1 MNRTAFATL
10 AAASLLAGAPAFAAE
25 VTDQQ
30 AAAPDVAGRAGAT
43 AVADV
48 IVTANRSAQPIER
61 VGASVTVLT
70 QAAIEARQT
79 PVVADLLAQTPGVS
93 FTRNGGP
100 GASTSLRIRGAE
112 GHHTVVLIDGVKLN
126 DPASTQGGFNFG
138 NLLIGDTARIEVL
151 RGAQSTL
158 WGSQAIGGVVNIVT
172 AEPTEALQGSLDAEA
187 GARGTTYFRGGVGG
201 ANDRLSWRLA
211 ASRYSTD
218 GFSAFAKG
226 TEDDGYSNTGLSGR
240 LNVKITDAVSLDLRS
255 VWSDGRVD
263 IDGFGVDNREYSNT
277 QELVTYAGLNFDLL
291 DGRFRNRIGYAATD
305 TESLNI
311 NPDNKLEQRTYDATG
326 ENRRWE
332 YQGVFAVNDALS
344 TTFGLEHEKSEM
356 SVRSASDWDPNA
368 PFYKGTAELNSAY
381 AQVQWT
387 AVPGLTLTGGLR
399 YDDHENYGDQV
410 LGQVAAAWA
419 LNEGDTMLRASWGQ
433 GFRAPGLYE
442 LYSQYGNL
450 DLQPEEFDSWEIGV
464 EQRLF
469 DRAVVSATYFNR
481 QADNEIKYNG
491 CAEEVGKP
499 NDPLCVIGKYI
510 DDQGEERDLLRF
522 GYYRNLLKT
531 EAQGV
536 ELVGRV
542 DVTERLNV
550 SANYTWT
557 DAKSASGPTDGK
569 RLTRRPEHMANFAAD
584 YAFAFGLK
592 AGVAVRYVGE
602 TFNNDTNTAKV
613 DSYTLVDLRAS
624 YPINDT
630 LEVYGRIENAFD
642 EDYQTVLNYGAP
654 GRGVFGGVRVRF

>member
-10 AAASLLAGAPAFAAE
+10 AAASLLAAAPAFAIE
-25 VTDQQ
+25 TVDQQ

-43 AVADV
+43 AVEDV

-79 PVVADLLAQTPGVS
+79 PAVVELLAQTPGVS
-93 FTRNGGP
+93 FTRNGGV
-100 GASTSLRIRGAE
+100 GASTGVNIRGAE
-112 GHHTVVLIDGVKLN
+112 SQHTVVLIDGVKLN
-126 DPASTQGGFNFG
+126 DPSSTQGGFNFG

-172 AEPTEALQGSLDAEA
+172 AESTEALQGSLDAEA
-187 GARGTTYFRGGVGG
+187 GARGTTYFRGGIGG
-201 ANDRLSWRLA
+201 ANERLSWRLA
-211 ASRYSTD
+211 ASRYDTD

-226 TEDDGYSNTGLSGR
+226 TEDDGYTNTGLSGR
-240 LNVKITDAVSLDLRS
+240 LNVKVTDAVSLDLRS
-255 VWSDGRVD
+255 VWSSGRND
-263 IDGFGVDNREYSNT
+263 FDAFNGDSREYGKT
-277 QELVTYAGLNFDLL
+277 QELVAYAGLNFDLL
-291 DGRFRNRIGYAATD
+291 DGRFRNRIGYAHTD
-305 TESLNI
+305 TDRRNF
-311 NPDNKLEQRTYDATG
+311 NPDNTVQTLTFDAEG
-326 ENRRWE
+326 QNRRWE
-332 YQGVFAVNDALS
+332 YQGAFAFTEALNA
-344 TTFGLEHEKSEM
+344 TFGLEHEKSEM
-356 SVRSASDWDPNA
+356 KTRSPGDWDPNPA
-368 PFYKGTAELNSAY
+368 FGRGEAELNSAY
-381 AQVQWT
+381 GQLQWT
-387 AVPGLTLTGGLR
+387 VLDGLTLTGGLR
-399 YDDHENYGDQV
+399 YDDHAQYGDNL

-419 LNEGDTMLRASWGQ
+419 LNEGGTVVRASWGQ

-442 LYSQYGNL
+442 LYSEYGNL
-450 DLQPEEFDSWEIGV
+450 NLQPEEFDSWEIGV

-481 QADNEIKYNG
+481 QADNEIRYNG
-491 CAEEVGKP
+491 CSTP
-499 NDPLCVIGKYI
+499 STDPLCTVNGV
-510 DDQGEERDLLRF
+510 GRW
-522 GYYRNLLKT
+522 GYYRNVQKT

-557 DAKSASGPTDGK
+557 DAKSASGATDGK

-592 AGVAVRYVGE
+592 TGVAVRYVGE
-602 TFNNDTNTAKV
+602 TFNNDTNTVKV
-613 DSYTLVDLRAS
+613 DAYTLVDLRAS

-654 GRGVFGGVRVRF
+654 GQGVFGGVRVRF

>member
-10 AAASLLAGAPAFAAE
+10 AAASLLAAAPAFAVE
-25 VTDQQ
+25 TVDQQ

-43 AVADV
+43 AVEDV
-48 IVTANRSAQPIER
+48 VVTANRSAQPIER

-79 PVVADLLAQTPGVS
+79 PAVVELLAQTPGVS
-93 FTRNGGP
+93 FTRNGGV
-100 GASTSLRIRGAE
+100 GTSTGVNIRGAE
-112 GHHTVVLIDGVKLN
+112 SQHTVVLIDGVKLN
-126 DPASTQGGFNFG
+126 DPSSTQGGFNFG

-201 ANDRLSWRLA
+201 ANERLSWRLA
-211 ASRYSTD
+211 ASRYDTD
-218 GFSAFAKG
+218 GFSAFAAGK
-226 TEDDGYSNTGLSGR
+226 EDDGYTNTGLSGR
-240 LNVKITDAVSLDLRS
+240 LNVKVTDAVSLDLRS
-255 VWSDGRVD
+255 VWSSGRND
-263 IDGFGVDNREYSNT
+263 FDAFNGDSREYGKT
-277 QELVTYAGLNFDLL
+277 QELVAYAGLNFDLL
-291 DGRFRNRIGYAATD
+291 DGRFRNRIGYAHTD
-305 TESLNI
+305 TDRRNF
-311 NPDNKLEQRTYDATG
+311 NPDNTVQTLTFDAEG
-326 ENRRWE
+326 QNRRWE
-332 YQGVFAVNDALS
+332 YQGAFAFTEALNA
-344 TTFGLEHEKSEM
+344 TFGLEHEKSEM
-356 SVRSASDWDPNA
+356 KTRSPGDWDPNPA
-368 PFYKGTAELNSAY
+368 FGRGEAELNSAY
-381 AQVQWT
+381 GQLQWT
-387 AVPGLTLTGGLR
+387 VLDGLTLTGGLR
-399 YDDHENYGDQV
+399 YDDHAQYGDNL

-419 LNEGDTMLRASWGQ
+419 LNEGDTVVRASWGQ

-442 LYSQYGNL
+442 LYSEYGNL
-450 DLQPEEFDSWEIGV
+450 TLQPEEFDSWEIGV

-481 QADNEIKYNG
+481 QADNEIRYNG
-491 CAEEVGKP
+491 CSTP
-499 NDPLCVIGKYI
+499 STDPLCTVNGA
-510 DDQGEERDLLRF
+510 GRW
-522 GYYRNLLKT
+522 GYYRNVQKT

-557 DAKSASGPTDGK
+557 DAKSASGATDGK

-592 AGVAVRYVGE
+592 TGVAVRYVGE
-602 TFNNDTNTAKV
+602 TFNNDTNTVKV
-613 DSYTLVDLRAS
+613 GAYTLVDLRAS
-624 YPINDT
+624 YPINDN

-654 GRGVFGGVRVRF
+654 GQGVFGGVRVRF

>member
-10 AAASLLAGAPAFAAE
+10 AAASLLAAAPAFAAE

-79 PVVADLLAQTPGVS
+79 PAVAELLAQTPGVS
-93 FTRNGGP
+93 YTRNGGV
-100 GASTSLRIRGAE
+100 GTSTSVNIRGAE
-112 GHHTVVLIDGVKLN
+112 SQHTVVLIDGVKLN
-126 DPASTQGGFNFG
+126 DPSSTQGGFNFG
-138 NLLIGDTARIEVL
+138 NLLVGDTARIEVL

-172 AEPTEALQGSLDAEA
+172 NEPTEALQGSLDAEA
-187 GARGTTYFRGGVGG
+187 GARGTTYFRGGIGG

-218 GFSAFAKG
+218 GFSAYATG
-226 TEDDGYSNTGLSGR
+226 TEDDGYTNTGLSGR
-240 LNVKITDAVSLDLRS
+240 LNLKITDAVSLDLRS
-255 VWSDGRVD
+255 VWSNGRAD
-263 IDGFGVDNREYSNT
+263 FDAWNGDSREYGNT
-277 QELVTYAGLNFDLL
+277 KELVAYAGLNFDLL
-291 DGRFRNRIGYAATD
+291 DGRFRNRIGYASTD
-305 TESLNI
+305 TNRQNY
-311 NPDNKLEQRTYDATG
+311 NPDTLVQPLTFDAKG
-326 ENRRWE
+326 QNRRWE
-332 YQGVFAVNDALS
+332 YQGTFAVTETLN
-344 TTFGLEHEKSEM
+344 TTFGIESERSEM
-356 SVRSASDWDPNA
+356 RTRSPSAWN
-368 PFYKGTAELNSAY
+368 LNPAFGRGKADLDSAY

-387 AVPGLTLTGGLR
+387 LLDGLTLTGGLR
-399 YDDHENYGDQV
+399 YDDHAQYGDNL

-419 LNEGDTMLRASWGQ
+419 LNDGDTVVRASWGQ

-442 LYSQYGNL
+442 LYSEYGNL
-450 DLQPEEFDSWEIGV
+450 TLQPEEFDSWEVGV

-469 DRAVVSATYFNR
+469 DRALVSATYFNR
-481 QADNEIKYNG
+481 QADNEIRYNG
-491 CAEEVGKP
+491 CDFGTT
-499 NDPLCVIGKYI
+499 DPLCTVNGV
-510 DDQGEERDLLRF
+510 GRW
-522 GYYRNLLKT
+522 GYYKNVQKT

-542 DVTERLNV
+542 DVTDRLNV

-557 DAKSASGPTDGK
+557 DAKSASGATDGK

-592 AGVAVRYVGE
+592 TGVAVRYVGE
-602 TFNNDTNTAKV
+602 AFSNDTNTVALKA
-613 DSYTLVDLRAS
+613 YTLVDIRAS
-624 YPINDT
+624 YPINDN
-630 LEVYGRIENAFD
+630 LEVYGRVENAFD
-642 EDYQTVLNYGAP
+642 EDYQTVLNYGTA
-654 GRGVFGGVRVRF
+654 GQGVFGGVRVRF

>member
-10 AAASLLAGAPAFAAE
+10 AAASLLAAAPAFAAE

-70 QAAIEARQT
+70 QAVIETRQT
-79 PVVADLLAQTPGVS
+79 PAVAELLAQTPGVS
-93 FTRNGGP
+93 FTRNGGV
-100 GASTSLRIRGAE
+100 GTSTGVNIRGAE
-112 GHHTVVLIDGVKLN
+112 SQHTVVLIDGVKLN
-126 DPASTQGGFNFG
+126 DPSSTQGGFNFG
-138 NLLIGDTARIEVL
+138 NLLVGDTARIEVL

-187 GARGTTYFRGGVGG
+187 GARGTTYFRGGIGG

-211 ASRYSTD
+211 ASRYDTD
-218 GFSAFAKG
+218 GFSAFAAGK
-226 TEDDGYSNTGLSGR
+226 EDDGYTNTGLSGR
-240 LNVKITDAVSLDLRS
+240 LNVKVTDAVSLDLRS
-255 VWSDGRVD
+255 VWSSGRND
-263 IDGFGVDNREYSNT
+263 FDAFNGDSREYGKT
-277 QELVTYAGLNFDLL
+277 QELVAYAGLNFDLL
-291 DGRFRNRIGYAATD
+291 DGRFRNRIGYAHTD
-305 TESLNI
+305 TDRRNF
-311 NPDNKLEQRTYDATG
+311 NPDNTVQTLTFDAEG
-326 ENRRWE
+326 QNRRWE
-332 YQGVFAVNDALS
+332 YQGAFAFTEALNA
-344 TTFGLEHEKSEM
+344 TFGLEHEKSEM
-356 SVRSASDWDPNA
+356 KTRSPGDWDPNPA
-368 PFYKGTAELNSAY
+368 FGRGEAELNSAY
-381 AQVQWT
+381 GQVQWT
-387 AVPGLTLTGGLR
+387 VLDGLTLTGGLR
-399 YDDHENYGDQV
+399 YDDHAQYGDNL

-419 LNEGDTMLRASWGQ
+419 LNEGDTVVRASWGQ

-442 LYSQYGNL
+442 LYSEYGNL
-450 DLQPEEFDSWEIGV
+450 TLQPEEFDSWEIGV

-481 QADNEIKYNG
+481 QADNEIRYNG
-491 CAEEVGKP
+491 CSTP
-499 NDPLCVIGKYI
+499 STDPLCTVNGV
-510 DDQGEERDLLRF
+510 GRW
-522 GYYRNLLKT
+522 GYYRNVQKT

-557 DAKSASGPTDGK
+557 DAKSASGATDGK
-569 RLTRRPEHMANFAAD
+569 RLTRRPEHMANLAAD
-584 YAFAFGLK
+584 YDWAFGLK
-592 AGVAVRYVGE
+592 TGLAVRYVGE
-602 TFNNDTNTAKV
+602 TFNNDANTV
-613 DSYTLVDLRAS
+613 VVGEYTLVDIRAS
-624 YPINDT
+624 YPINDN

-654 GRGVFGGVRVRF
+654 GQGVFGGVRVRF

>member
-10 AAASLLAGAPAFAAE
+10 AAASLLAAAPAFAAE
-25 VTDQQ
+25 VLDQQ

-43 AVADV
+43 AVEDV
-48 IVTANRSAQPIER
+48 VVTANRSAQPIER

-79 PVVADLLAQTPGVS
+79 PAMVELLAQTPGVS
-93 FTRNGGP
+93 FTRNGGV
-100 GASTSLRIRGAE
+100 GTSTGVNIRGAE
-112 GHHTVVLIDGVKLN
+112 SQHTVVLIDGVKLN
-126 DPASTQGGFNFG
+126 DPSSTQGGFNFG
-138 NLLIGDTARIEVL
+138 NLLVGDTARIEVL

-172 AEPTEALQGSLDAEA
+172 AEPTEALQGSLDAEV

-201 ANDRLSWRLA
+201 ANERLSWHLA
-211 ASRYSTD
+211 ASRYDTD

-226 TEDDGYSNTGLSGR
+226 TEDDGYANTGLSGR
-240 LNVKITDAVSLDLRS
+240 LNVKVTDAVSLDLRS
-255 VWSDGRVD
+255 VWSSGRND
-263 IDGFGVDNREYSNT
+263 FDAFNGDSREYGKT
-277 QELVTYAGLNFDLL
+277 QELVAYAGLNFDLL
-291 DGRFRNRIGYAATD
+291 DGRFRNRIGYAHTD
-305 TESLNI
+305 TDRRNF
-311 NPDNKLEQRTYDATG
+311 NPDNKVQTLTFDAEG
-326 ENRRWE
+326 QNRRWE
-332 YQGVFAVNDALS
+332 YQGAFAFTEALNA
-344 TTFGLEHEKSEM
+344 TFGLEHEKSEM
-356 SVRSASDWDPNA
+356 KTRSPGDWNPNPA
-368 PFYKGTAELNSAY
+368 FGRGEAELNSAY
-381 AQVQWT
+381 GQVQWT
-387 AVPGLTLTGGLR
+387 VLDGLTLTGGLR
-399 YDDHENYGDQV
+399 YGDHAQYGDNL

-419 LNEGDTMLRASWGQ
+419 LNEGDTVVRASWGQ

-442 LYSQYGNL
+442 LYSEYGNL
-450 DLQPEEFDSWEIGV
+450 NLQPEEFDSWEIGV

-481 QADNEIKYNG
+481 QADNEIRYNG
-491 CAEEVGKP
+491 CSTP
-499 NDPLCVIGKYI
+499 STDPLCTVNGA
-510 DDQGEERDLLRF
+510 GRW
-522 GYYRNLLKT
+522 GYYRNVQKT

-536 ELVGRV
+536 ELVGRM

-557 DAKSASGPTDGK
+557 DAKSASGATDGK

-592 AGVAVRYVGE
+592 TGVAVRYVGE
-602 TFNNDTNTAKV
+602 TFNNDTNTVKV
-613 DSYTLVDLRAS
+613 DAYTLVDLRAS

>member
-10 AAASLLAGAPAFAAE
+10 AAASLLAAAPAFAAE
-25 VTDQQ
+25 TVDQQ

-43 AVADV
+43 AVEDV
-48 IVTANRSAQPIER
+48 VVTANRSAQPIER

-79 PVVADLLAQTPGVS
+79 PAVVELLAQTPGVS
-93 FTRNGGP
+93 FTRNGGV
-100 GASTSLRIRGAE
+100 GTSTGVNIRGAE
-112 GHHTVVLIDGVKLN
+112 SQHTVVLIDGVKLN
-126 DPASTQGGFNFG
+126 DPSSTQGGFNFG
-138 NLLIGDTARIEVL
+138 NLLVGDTARIEVL

-187 GARGTTYFRGGVGG
+187 GARGTTYFRGGIGG
-201 ANDRLSWRLA
+201 ANERLSWRLA
-211 ASRYSTD
+211 ASRYDTD

-226 TEDDGYSNTGLSGR
+226 TEDDGYTNTGLSGR
-240 LNVKITDAVSLDLRS
+240 LNVKVTDAVSLDLRS
-255 VWSDGRVD
+255 VWSSGRND
-263 IDGFGVDNREYSNT
+263 FDAFNGDSREYGKT
-277 QELVTYAGLNFDLL
+277 QELVAYAGLNFDLL
-291 DGRFRNRIGYAATD
+291 DGRFRNRIGYAHTD
-305 TESLNI
+305 TDRRNF
-311 NPDNKLEQRTYDATG
+311 NPDNTVQTLTFDAEG
-326 ENRRWE
+326 QNRRWE
-332 YQGVFAVNDALS
+332 YQGAFAFTEALNA
-344 TTFGLEHEKSEM
+344 TFGLEHEKSEM
-356 SVRSASDWDPNA
+356 KTRSPGDWNPNPA
-368 PFYKGTAELNSAY
+368 FGRGEAELNSAY
-381 AQVQWT
+381 GQVQWT
-387 AVPGLTLTGGLR
+387 VLDGLTLTGGLR
-399 YDDHENYGDQV
+399 YDDHAQYGDNL

-419 LNEGDTMLRASWGQ
+419 LNEGDTVVRASWGQ

-442 LYSQYGNL
+442 LYSEYGNL
-450 DLQPEEFDSWEIGV
+450 NLQPEEFDSWEIGV

-481 QADNEIKYNG
+481 QADNEIRYNG
-491 CAEEVGKP
+491 CSTP
-499 NDPLCVIGKYI
+499 STDPLCTVNGA
-510 DDQGEERDLLRF
+510 GRW
-522 GYYRNLLKT
+522 GYYCNVQKT

-557 DAKSASGPTDGK
+557 DAKSASGATDGK

-592 AGVAVRYVGE
+592 TGVAVRYVGE
-602 TFNNDTNTAKV
+602 TFNNDTNTVKV
-613 DSYTLVDLRAS
+613 DAYTLVDLRAS

>member
-10 AAASLLAGAPAFAAE
+10 AAASLLAAAPAFAAE
-25 VTDQQ
+25 VLGQQ

-43 AVADV
+43 AVEDV
-48 IVTANRSAQPIER
+48 VVTANRSAQPIER
-61 VGASVTVLT
+61 VGASFTVLT

-79 PVVADLLAQTPGVS
+79 PVVVELLAQTPGVS

-100 GASTSLRIRGAE
+100 GTATTLRIRGAE
-112 GHHTVVLIDGVKLN
+112 GHHTVVLIDGVKMN
-126 DPASTQGGFNFG
+126 DPSSTQGGSNFG

-187 GARGTTYFRGGVGG
+187 GARGTTYFRGGIGG
-201 ANDRLSWRLA
+201 ANERLSWRLA
-211 ASRYSTD
+211 ASRYDTD

-226 TEDDGYSNTGLSGR
+226 TEDDGYTNTGLSGR
-240 LNVKITDAVSLDLRS
+240 LNVKVTDAVSLDLRS
-255 VWSDGRVD
+255 VWSSGRND
-263 IDGFGVDNREYSNT
+263 FDAFNGDSREYGKT
-277 QELVTYAGLNFDLL
+277 QELVAYAGLNFDLL
-291 DGRFRNRIGYAATD
+291 DGRFRNRIGYAHTD
-305 TESLNI
+305 TDRRNF
-311 NPDNKLEQRTYDATG
+311 NPDNKVQPLTFDAEG
-326 ENRRWE
+326 QNRRWE
-332 YQGVFAVNDALS
+332 YQGAFAVTEALNA
-344 TTFGLEHEKSEM
+344 TFGLEHEKSEM
-356 SVRSASDWDPNA
+356 KTRSPGDWDPNPA
-368 PFYKGTAELNSAY
+368 FGRGEAELNSAY
-381 AQVQWT
+381 GQLQWT
-387 AVPGLTLTGGLR
+387 VLDGLTLTGGLR
-399 YDDHENYGDQV
+399 YDDHAQYGDNL
-410 LGQVAAAWA
+410 LGQIAAAWA
-419 LNEGDTMLRASWGQ
+419 LNEGGTVVRASWGQ

-442 LYSQYGNL
+442 LYSEYGNL
-450 DLQPEEFDSWEIGV
+450 NLQPEEFGSWEIGV

-481 QADNEIKYNG
+481 QADNEIRYNG
-491 CAEEVGKP
+491 CSTP
-499 NDPLCVIGKYI
+499 STDPLCTVNGA
-510 DDQGEERDLLRF
+510 GRW
-522 GYYRNLLKT
+522 GYYRNVQKT

-557 DAKSASGPTDGK
+557 DAKSASGATDGK

-592 AGVAVRYVGE
+592 TGVAVRYVGE
-602 TFNNDTNTAKV
+602 TFNNDANTVKV
-613 DSYTLVDLRAS
+613 DAYTLVDLRAS

-642 EDYQTVLNYGAP
+642 EEYQTVLNYGAP

>member
-10 AAASLLAGAPAFAAE
+10 AAASLLSAAPAFAE
-25 VTDQQ
+25 EQQ

-79 PVVADLLAQTPGVS
+79 AVVAELLAQTPGVS
-93 FTRNGGP
+93 FTRNGGV
-100 GASTSLRIRGAE
+100 GTSTGVNIRGAE
-112 GHHTVVLIDGVKLN
+112 SQHTVVLIDGVKLN
-126 DPASTQGGFNFG
+126 DPSSTQGGFNFG
-138 NLLIGDTARIEVL
+138 NLLVGDTARIEVL

-187 GARGTTYFRGGVGG
+187 GARGATYFRGGIGG
-201 ANDRLSWRLA
+201 ANERLSWRLA
-211 ASRYSTD
+211 ASRYDTD

-240 LNVKITDAVSLDLRS
+240 LNLKITDAVSLDLRS
-255 VWSDGRVD
+255 VWSNGQNDFDAWNGD
-263 IDGFGVDNREYSNT
+263 SREYGKT
-277 QELVTYAGLNFDLL
+277 KELVAYAGLNFDLL
-291 DGRFRNRIGYAATD
+291 DGRFRNRIGYAQTD
-305 TESLNI
+305 TDRRNF
-311 NPDNKLEQRTYDATG
+311 NPDNKVQTLTFDAEG
-326 ENRRWE
+326 QNRRWE
-332 YQGVFAVNDALS
+332 YQGAFAVTEALNA
-344 TTFGLEHEKSEM
+344 TFGLEHEKSEM
-356 SVRSASDWDPNA
+356 KTRSPGDWNPNPA
-368 PFYKGTAELNSAY
+368 FGRGEAELNSAY

-387 AVPGLTLTGGLR
+387 VLDGLTLTGGLR
-399 YDDHENYGDQV
+399 YDDHAQYGDNL

-419 LNEGDTMLRASWGQ
+419 LNEGDTVVRASWGQ

-442 LYSQYGNL
+442 LYSEYGNL
-450 DLQPEEFDSWEIGV
+450 ALQPEEFDSWEVGV

-469 DRAVVSATYFNR
+469 DRAVVAATYFNR
-481 QADNEIKYNG
+481 QADNEICYNG
-491 CAEEVGKP
+491 CSFGTT
-499 NDPLCVIGKYI
+499 DPLCTVNGV
-510 DDQGEERDLLRF
+510 GRW
-522 GYYRNLLKT
+522 GYYRNVQKT

-536 ELVGRV
+536 ELIGRV
-542 DVTERLNV
+542 DLTERLNL

-557 DAKSASGPTDGK
+557 DAKSASGATDGK

-592 AGVAVRYVGE
+592 TGVAVRYVGE
-602 TFNNDTNTAKV
+602 TFNNDANTVKV
-613 DSYTLVDLRAS
+613 DAYTLVDLRAS
-624 YPINDT
+624 YPINDN

-654 GRGVFGGVRVRF
+654 GQGVFGGVRVRF

>member
-10 AAASLLAGAPAFAAE
+10 AAASLLAAVPALAAE
-25 VTDQQ
+25 TTDQQ

-79 PVVADLLAQTPGVS
+79 PAVAELLAQTPGVS
-93 FTRNGGP
+93 FTRNGGV
-100 GASTSLRIRGAE
+100 GTTTGVNIRGAE
-112 GHHTVVLIDGVKLN
+112 SQHTVVLIDGVKLN
-126 DPASTQGGFNFG
+126 DPSSTQGGFNFG
-138 NLLIGDTARIEVL
+138 NLLVGDTARIEVL

-201 ANDRLSWRLA
+201 ANERVSWRLA
-211 ASRYSTD
+211 ASRYDTD
-218 GFSAFAKG
+218 GFSAFAAG
-226 TEDDGYSNTGLSGR
+226 TEDDGYTNTGLSGR
-240 LNVKITDAVSLDLRS
+240 LNVKVTDAVSLDLRS
-255 VWSDGRVD
+255 VWSSGQNDFDAFNGD
-263 IDGFGVDNREYSNT
+263 SREYGKT
-277 QELVTYAGLNFDLL
+277 QELVAYAGLNVDLL
-291 DGRFRNRIGYAATD
+291 DGRFRNRIGYARTD
-305 TESLNI
+305 TDRRNF
-311 NPDNKLEQRTYDATG
+311 NPDNQIQTLTFDAEG
-326 ENRRWE
+326 QNRRWE
-332 YQGVFAVNDALS
+332 YQGAFAVTEALNA
-344 TTFGLEHEKSEM
+344 TFGVEHEKSEM
-356 SVRSASDWDPNA
+356 KTHSPGDWNPNPA
-368 PFYKGTAELNSAY
+368 FGLGEAELNSAY
-381 AQVQWT
+381 GQVQWT
-387 AVPGLTLTGGLR
+387 VLDGLTLTGGLR
-399 YDDHENYGDQV
+399 YDDHAQYGDNL

-419 LNEGDTMLRASWGQ
+419 LNDGGTVLRASWGQ

-442 LYSQYGNL
+442 LYSEYGNL
-450 DLQPEEFDSWEIGV
+450 TLQPEEFDSWEVGV

-481 QADNEIKYNG
+481 QADNEIRYNG
-491 CAEEVGKP
+491 CSTP
-499 NDPLCVIGKYI
+499 STDPLCTVNGV
-510 DDQGEERDLLRF
+510 GRW
-522 GYYRNLLKT
+522 GYYRNVQKT

-536 ELVGRV
+536 ELIGRV
-542 DVTERLNV
+542 DVTDRLNL

-557 DAKSASGPTDGK
+557 DAKSASGATDGK
-569 RLTRRPEHMANFAAD
+569 RLTRRPEHMANLAAD

-592 AGVAVRYVGE
+592 TGLAVRYVGE
-602 TFNNDTNTAKV
+602 TFNNDANTVKV
-613 DSYTLVDLRAS
+613 DAYTLVDLRAS
-624 YPINDT
+624 YPINDQ

-654 GRGVFGGVRVRF
+654 GQGVFGGVRVRF

>member
-10 AAASLLAGAPAFAAE
+10 AAASLLAAAPAFAVE
-25 VTDQQ
+25 TVDQQ

-43 AVADV
+43 AVEDV
-48 IVTANRSAQPIER
+48 VVTANRSAQPIER

-79 PVVADLLAQTPGVS
+79 PAVVELLAQTPGVS
-93 FTRNGGP
+93 FTRNGGV
-100 GASTSLRIRGAE
+100 GTSTGVNIRGAE
-112 GHHTVVLIDGVKLN
+112 SQHTVVLIDGVKLN
-126 DPASTQGGFNFG
+126 DPSSTQGGFNFG

-201 ANDRLSWRLA
+201 ANERLSWRLA
-211 ASRYSTD
+211 ASRYDTD

-226 TEDDGYSNTGLSGR
+226 TEDDGYTNTGLSGR
-240 LNVKITDAVSLDLRS
+240 LNVKVTDAVSLDLRS
-255 VWSDGRVD
+255 VWSSGRND
-263 IDGFGVDNREYSNT
+263 FDAFNGDSREYGKT
-277 QELVTYAGLNFDLL
+277 QELVAYAGLNFDLL
-291 DGRFRNRIGYAATD
+291 DGRFRNRIGYAHTD
-305 TESLNI
+305 TDRRNF
-311 NPDNKLEQRTYDATG
+311 NPDNKVQTLTFDAEG
-326 ENRRWE
+326 QNRRWE
-332 YQGVFAVNDALS
+332 YQGAFAFTEALNA
-344 TTFGLEHEKSEM
+344 TFGLEHEKSEM
-356 SVRSASDWDPNA
+356 KTRSPGDWNPNPA
-368 PFYKGTAELNSAY
+368 FGRGEAELNSAY
-381 AQVQWT
+381 GQVQWT
-387 AVPGLTLTGGLR
+387 VLEGLTLTGGLR
-399 YDDHENYGDQV
+399 YDDHAQYGDNL

-419 LNEGDTMLRASWGQ
+419 LNEGDTVVRASWGQ

-442 LYSQYGNL
+442 LYSEYGNL
-450 DLQPEEFDSWEIGV
+450 NLQPEEFDSWEIGV

-481 QADNEIKYNG
+481 QADNEIRYNG
-491 CAEEVGKP
+491 CSTP
-499 NDPLCVIGKYI
+499 STDPLCTVNGA
-510 DDQGEERDLLRF
+510 GRW
-522 GYYRNLLKT
+522 GYYRNVQKT

-536 ELVGRV
+536 ELIGRV

-557 DAKSASGPTDGK
+557 DAKSASGATDGK

-592 AGVAVRYVGE
+592 TGVAVRYVGE
-602 TFNNDTNTAKV
+602 TFNNDTNTVKV
-613 DSYTLVDLRAS
+613 DAYTLVDLRAS

-642 EDYQTVLNYGAP
+642 EDYQTVLNYGVP

>member
-1 MNRTAFATL
+1 MNRTAFAAL
-10 AAASLLAGAPAFAAE
+10 AAASLLAAAPAFAAE
-25 VTDQQ
+25 VLDQQ

-43 AVADV
+43 AVEDV
-48 IVTANRSAQPIER
+48 VVTANRSAQPIER

-70 QAAIEARQT
+70 QAALEARQT
-79 PVVADLLAQTPGVS
+79 PVVAELLAQTPGVS

-100 GASTSLRIRGAE
+100 GTSTGVNIRGAE
-112 GHHTVVLIDGVKLN
+112 SQHTVVLIDGVKLN
-126 DPASTQGGFNFG
+126 DPSSTQGGFNFG
-138 NLLIGDTARIEVL
+138 NLLVGDTARIEVL

-172 AEPTEALQGSLDAEA
+172 AEPTEALQGSLDAEV

-201 ANDRLSWRLA
+201 ANERLSWRLA
-211 ASRYSTD
+211 ASRYDTE

-226 TEDDGYSNTGLSGR
+226 TEDDGYANTGLSGR
-240 LNVKITDAVSLDLRS
+240 MNVKVTDAVSLDLRS
-255 VWSDGRVD
+255 VWSSGRND
-263 IDGFGVDNREYSNT
+263 FDAFNGDSREYGKT
-277 QELVTYAGLNFDLL
+277 QELVAYAGLNFDLL
-291 DGRFRNRIGYAATD
+291 DGRFRNRIGYAHTD
-305 TESLNI
+305 TDRRNF
-311 NPDNKLEQRTYDATG
+311 NPDNKVQTLTFDAEG
-326 ENRRWE
+326 QNRRWE
-332 YQGVFAVNDALS
+332 YQGAFAFTEALNA
-344 TTFGLEHEKSEM
+344 TFGLEHEKSEM
-356 SVRSASDWDPNA
+356 KTRSPGDWNPNPA
-368 PFYKGTAELNSAY
+368 FGRGEAELNSAY
-381 AQVQWT
+381 GQVQWT
-387 AVPGLTLTGGLR
+387 VLDGLTLTGGLR
-399 YDDHENYGDQV
+399 YDDHAQYGDNL

-419 LNEGDTMLRASWGQ
+419 LSEGDTVVRASWGQ

-442 LYSQYGNL
+442 LYSEYGNL
-450 DLQPEEFDSWEIGV
+450 NLQPEEFDSWEIGV

-481 QADNEIKYNG
+481 QADNEIRYNG
-491 CAEEVGKP
+491 CSTP
-499 NDPLCVIGKYI
+499 STDPLCTVNGA
-510 DDQGEERDLLRF
+510 GRW
-522 GYYRNLLKT
+522 GYYRNVQKT

-557 DAKSASGPTDGK
+557 DAKSASGATDGK

-592 AGVAVRYVGE
+592 TGVAVRYVGE
-602 TFNNDTNTAKV
+602 TFNNDTNTVKV
-613 DSYTLVDLRAS
+613 DAYTLVDLRAS
-624 YPINDT
+624 YPINDA

>member
-1 MNRTAFATL
+1 MNRIAYASL
-10 AAASLLAGAPAFAAE
+10 AAASLLAAFPAVAE
-25 VTDQQ
+25 ITDQQ

-43 AVADV
+43 ALADV

-79 PVVADLLAQTPGVS
+79 PAVAELLAQTPGVS
-93 FTRNGGP
+93 FTRNGGV

-112 GHHTVVLIDGVKLN
+112 GHHSVVLIDGVKLN
-126 DPASTQGGFNFG
+126 DPSSTQGGFDFG
-138 NLLIGDTARIEVL
+138 NLLVGDTARIEVL

-187 GARGTTYFRGGVGG
+187 GARGTTYFRGGIGG

-211 ASRYSTD
+211 ASRYDTD
-218 GFSAFAKG
+218 GFSAYATG

-255 VWSDGRVD
+255 VWADGRVD
-263 IDGFGVDNREYSNT
+263 IDGFGVDNREYSIT
-277 QELVTYAGLNFDLL
+277 KELVGYAGLNFDLL
-291 DGRFRNRIGYAATD
+291 NGRFRNRIGYAYTD
-305 TESLNI
+305 TDRHNI
-311 NPDNKLEQRTYDATG
+311 NNDRRVQPLTFDAAG

-332 YQGVFAVNDALS
+332 YQGTFAVTEALN
-344 TTFGLEHEKSEM
+344 TTFGIESERSEM
-356 SVRSASDWDPNA
+356 RTRSPSDSNPNSAFVRGQADLD
-368 PFYKGTAELNSAY
+368 SAY

-387 AVPGLTLTGGLR
+387 VLDGLTLTGGLR
-399 YDDHENYGDQV
+399 YDDHAQYGDNL

-419 LNEGDTMLRASWGQ
+419 LNDGDTVVRASWGQ

-442 LYSQYGNL
+442 LYSDSGNL
-450 DLQPEEFDSWEIGV
+450 TLQPEAFDSWEVGV

-469 DRAVVSATYFNR
+469 GRAVVSATYFNR
-481 QADNEIKYNG
+481 QADNEIRYNY
-491 CAEEVGKP
+491 CTP
-499 NDPLCVIGKYI
+499 PTTDPLCTVNGV
-510 DDQGEERDLLRF
+510 GRW
-522 GYYRNLLKT
+522 GYYKNVQKT

-536 ELVGRV
+536 ELIGRV
-542 DVTERLNV
+542 DVTEGLNL

-557 DAKSASGPTDGK
+557 DAKNASGKDIDGK
-569 RLTRRPEHMANFAAD
+569 RLARRPEHMGNLNAD
-584 YAFAFGLK
+584 YAWAFGLK
-592 AGVAVRYVGE
+592 TGVSVRYVGE
-602 TFNNDTNTAKV
+602 TFNDAENKAPV
-613 DSYTLVDLRAS
+613 DAYTLVDIRAS
-624 YPINDT
+624 YPINDN
-630 LEVYGRIENAFD
+630 LEVYGRVENAFD
-642 EDYQTVLNYGAP
+642 EDYQTVLNYGTA

>member
-10 AAASLLAGAPAFAAE
+10 AAASLLAAAPAFAAE
-25 VTDQQ
+25 VLDQQ

-43 AVADV
+43 AVEDV
-48 IVTANRSAQPIER
+48 VVTANRSAQPIER

-79 PVVADLLAQTPGVS
+79 PAVVELLAQTPGVS
-93 FTRNGGP
+93 FTRNGGV
-100 GASTSLRIRGAE
+100 GTSTGVNIRGAE
-112 GHHTVVLIDGVKLN
+112 SQHTVVLIDGVKLN
-126 DPASTQGGFNFG
+126 DPSSTQGGFNFG

-187 GARGTTYFRGGVGG
+187 GARGTTYFRGGIGG

-211 ASRYSTD
+211 ASRYDTD

-226 TEDDGYSNTGLSGR
+226 TEDDGYTNTGLSGR
-240 LNVKITDAVSLDLRS
+240 LNVKVTDAVSLDLRS
-255 VWSDGRVD
+255 VWSSGRND
-263 IDGFGVDNREYSNT
+263 FDAFNGDSREYGKT
-277 QELVTYAGLNFDLL
+277 QELVAYAGLNFDLL
-291 DGRFRNRIGYAATD
+291 DGRFRNRIGYAHTD
-305 TESLNI
+305 TDRRNF
-311 NPDNKLEQRTYDATG
+311 NPDNKVQTLTFDAEG
-326 ENRRWE
+326 QNRRWE
-332 YQGVFAVNDALS
+332 YQGAFAVTEALNA
-344 TTFGLEHEKSEM
+344 TFGLEHEKSEM
-356 SVRSASDWDPNA
+356 KTRSPGDWNPNPA
-368 PFYKGTAELNSAY
+368 FGRGEAELNSAY
-381 AQVQWT
+381 GQVQWT
-387 AVPGLTLTGGLR
+387 VLDGLTLTGGLR
-399 YDDHENYGDQV
+399 YDDHAQYGDNL

-419 LNEGDTMLRASWGQ
+419 LNEGDTVVRASWGQ

-442 LYSQYGNL
+442 LYSEYGNL
-450 DLQPEEFDSWEIGV
+450 NLQPEEFDSWEIGV

-481 QADNEIKYNG
+481 QADNEIRYNG
-491 CAEEVGKP
+491 CSTP
-499 NDPLCVIGKYI
+499 STDPLCTVNGV
-510 DDQGEERDLLRF
+510 GRW
-522 GYYRNLLKT
+522 GYYRNVQKT

-557 DAKSASGPTDGK
+557 DAKSASGATDGK

-602 TFNNDTNTAKV
+602 TFNNDANTVKV

>member
-10 AAASLLAGAPAFAAE
+10 AAASLLAAAPAFAAE
-25 VTDQQ
+25 VLDQQ

-43 AVADV
+43 AVEDV
-48 IVTANRSAQPIER
+48 VVTANRSAQPIER

-70 QAAIEARQT
+70 QAALEARQT
-79 PVVADLLAQTPGVS
+79 PVVAELLAQTPGVS

-100 GASTSLRIRGAE
+100 GTSTGVNIRGAE
-112 GHHTVVLIDGVKLN
+112 SQHTVVLIDGVKLN
-126 DPASTQGGFNFG
+126 DPSSTQGGFNFG
-138 NLLIGDTARIEVL
+138 NLLVGDTARIEVL

-172 AEPTEALQGSLDAEA
+172 AEPTEALQGSLDAEV

-201 ANDRLSWRLA
+201 ANERLSWRLA
-211 ASRYSTD
+211 ASRYDTD

-226 TEDDGYSNTGLSGR
+226 TEDDGYANTGLSGR
-240 LNVKITDAVSLDLRS
+240 LNVKVTDAVSLDLRS
-255 VWSDGRVD
+255 VWSSGRND
-263 IDGFGVDNREYSNT
+263 FDAFNGDSREYGKT
-277 QELVTYAGLNFDLL
+277 QELVAYAGLNFDLL
-291 DGRFRNRIGYAATD
+291 DGRFRNRIGYAHTD
-305 TESLNI
+305 TDRRNF
-311 NPDNKLEQRTYDATG
+311 NPDNKVQTLTFDAEG
-326 ENRRWE
+326 QNRRWE
-332 YQGVFAVNDALS
+332 YQGAFAFTEALNA
-344 TTFGLEHEKSEM
+344 TFGLEHEKSEM
-356 SVRSASDWDPNA
+356 KTRSPGDWNPNPA
-368 PFYKGTAELNSAY
+368 FGRGEAELNSAY
-381 AQVQWT
+381 GQVQWT
-387 AVPGLTLTGGLR
+387 VLDGLTLTGGLR
-399 YDDHENYGDQV
+399 YDDHAQYGDNL

-419 LNEGDTMLRASWGQ
+419 LNEGDTVVRASWGQ

-442 LYSQYGNL
+442 LYSEYGNL
-450 DLQPEEFDSWEIGV
+450 NLQPEEFDSWEIGV

-481 QADNEIKYNG
+481 QADNEIRYNG
-491 CAEEVGKP
+491 CSTP
-499 NDPLCVIGKYI
+499 STDPLCTVNGA
-510 DDQGEERDLLRF
+510 GRW
-522 GYYRNLLKT
+522 GYYRNVQKT

-557 DAKSASGPTDGK
+557 DAKSASGATDRK

-592 AGVAVRYVGE
+592 TGVAVRYVGE
-602 TFNNDTNTAKV
+602 TFNNDTNTVKV
-613 DSYTLVDLRAS
+613 DAYTLVDLRAS

>member
-10 AAASLLAGAPAFAAE
+10 AAASLLAAAPAFAAE
-25 VTDQQ
+25 VLDQQ

-43 AVADV
+43 AVEDV
-48 IVTANRSAQPIER
+48 VVTANRSAQPIER

-79 PVVADLLAQTPGVS
+79 PAVVELLAQTPGVS
-93 FTRNGGP
+93 FTRNGGV
-100 GASTSLRIRGAE
+100 GTSTGVNIRGAE
-112 GHHTVVLIDGVKLN
+112 SQHTVVLIDGVKLN
-126 DPASTQGGFNFG
+126 DPSSTQGGFNFG
-138 NLLIGDTARIEVL
+138 NLLVGDTARIEVL

-187 GARGTTYFRGGVGG
+187 GARGTTYFRGGIGG
-201 ANDRLSWRLA
+201 ANERLSWRLA
-211 ASRYSTD
+211 ASRYDTD

-226 TEDDGYSNTGLSGR
+226 TEDDGYTNTGLSGR
-240 LNVKITDAVSLDLRS
+240 LNVKVTDAVSLDLRS
-255 VWSDGRVD
+255 VWSSGRND
-263 IDGFGVDNREYSNT
+263 FDAFNGDSREYGKT
-277 QELVTYAGLNFDLL
+277 QELVAYAGLNFDLL
-291 DGRFRNRIGYAATD
+291 DGRFRNRIGYAHTD
-305 TESLNI
+305 TDRRNF
-311 NPDNKLEQRTYDATG
+311 NPDNKVQTLTFDAEG
-326 ENRRWE
+326 QNRRWE
-332 YQGVFAVNDALS
+332 YQGAFAVTEALNA
-344 TTFGLEHEKSEM
+344 TFGLEHEKSEM
-356 SVRSASDWDPNA
+356 KTRSPGDWNPNPA
-368 PFYKGTAELNSAY
+368 FGRGEAELNSAY
-381 AQVQWT
+381 GQVQWT
-387 AVPGLTLTGGLR
+387 VLDGLTLTGGLR
-399 YDDHENYGDQV
+399 YDDHAQYGDNL

-419 LNEGDTMLRASWGQ
+419 LNEGDTVVRASWGQ

-442 LYSQYGNL
+442 LYSEYGNL
-450 DLQPEEFDSWEIGV
+450 NLQPEEFDSWEIGV

-481 QADNEIKYNG
+481 QANNEIRYNG
-491 CAEEVGKP
+491 CSTP
-499 NDPLCVIGKYI
+499 STDPLCTVNGV
-510 DDQGEERDLLRF
+510 GRW
-522 GYYRNLLKT
+522 GYYRNVQKT

-557 DAKSASGPTDGK
+557 DAKSASGATDGK

-592 AGVAVRYVGE
+592 TGVAVRYVGE
-602 TFNNDTNTAKV
+602 TFNNDANTVKV

>member
-10 AAASLLAGAPAFAAE
+10 AAASLLAAAPAFAAE
-25 VTDQQ
+25 VLDQQ

-43 AVADV
+43 AVEDV
-48 IVTANRSAQPIER
+48 VVTANRSAQPIER

-79 PVVADLLAQTPGVS
+79 PAVVELLAQTPGVS
-93 FTRNGGP
+93 FTRNGGV
-100 GASTSLRIRGAE
+100 GTSTGVNIRGAE
-112 GHHTVVLIDGVKLN
+112 SQHTVVLIDGVKLN
-126 DPASTQGGFNFG
+126 DPSSTQGGFNFG
-138 NLLIGDTARIEVL
+138 NLLVGDTARIEVL

-187 GARGTTYFRGGVGG
+187 GARGTTYFRGGIGG
-201 ANDRLSWRLA
+201 ANERLSWRLA
-211 ASRYSTD
+211 ASRYDTD

-226 TEDDGYSNTGLSGR
+226 TEDDGYTNTGLSGR
-240 LNVKITDAVSLDLRS
+240 LNVKVTDAVSLDLRS
-255 VWSDGRVD
+255 VWSSGRND
-263 IDGFGVDNREYSNT
+263 FDAFNGDSREYGKT
-277 QELVTYAGLNFDLL
+277 QELVAYAGLNFDLL
-291 DGRFRNRIGYAATD
+291 DGRFRNRIGYAHTD
-305 TESLNI
+305 TDRRNF
-311 NPDNKLEQRTYDATG
+311 NPDNKVQTLTFDAEG
-326 ENRRWE
+326 QNRRWE
-332 YQGVFAVNDALS
+332 YQGAFAVTEALNA
-344 TTFGLEHEKSEM
+344 TFGLEHEKSEM
-356 SVRSASDWDPNA
+356 KTRSPGDWNPNPA
-368 PFYKGTAELNSAY
+368 FGRGEAELNSAY
-381 AQVQWT
+381 GQVQWT
-387 AVPGLTLTGGLR
+387 VLDGLTLTGGLR
-399 YDDHENYGDQV
+399 YDDHAQYGDNL

-419 LNEGDTMLRASWGQ
+419 LNEGDTVVRASWGQ

-442 LYSQYGNL
+442 LYSEYGNL
-450 DLQPEEFDSWEIGV
+450 NLQPEEFDSWEIGV

-481 QADNEIKYNG
+481 QADNEIRYNG
-491 CAEEVGKP
+491 CSTP
-499 NDPLCVIGKYI
+499 STDPLCTVNGV
-510 DDQGEERDLLRF
+510 GRW
-522 GYYRNLLKT
+522 GYYRNVQKT

-557 DAKSASGPTDGK
+557 DAKSASGATDGK

-592 AGVAVRYVGE
+592 TGVAVRYVGE
-602 TFNNDTNTAKV
+602 TFNNDANTVKV

>member
-10 AAASLLAGAPAFAAE
+10 AAASLLAAAPAFAAE

-43 AVADV
+43 AVEDV
-48 IVTANRSAQPIER
+48 VVTANRSAQPIER
-61 VGASVTVLT
+61 VGASVIVLT

-79 PVVADLLAQTPGVS
+79 PVVAELLAQTPGVS

-100 GASTSLRIRGAE
+100 GTSTGVNIRGAE
-112 GHHTVVLIDGVKLN
+112 SQHTVVLIDGVKLN
-126 DPASTQGGFNFG
+126 DPSSTQGGFNFG
-138 NLLIGDTARIEVL
+138 NLLVGDTARIEVL

-172 AEPTEALQGSLDAEA
+172 AEPTEALQGSLDAEV

-201 ANDRLSWRLA
+201 ANERLSWRLA
-211 ASRYSTD
+211 ASRYDTD

-226 TEDDGYSNTGLSGR
+226 TEDDGYANTGLSGR
-240 LNVKITDAVSLDLRS
+240 LNVKVTDAVSLDLRS
-255 VWSDGRVD
+255 VWSSGRND
-263 IDGFGVDNREYSNT
+263 FDAFNGDSREYGKT
-277 QELVTYAGLNFDLL
+277 QELVAYAGLNFDLL
-291 DGRFRNRIGYAATD
+291 DGRFRNRIGYAHTD
-305 TESLNI
+305 TDRRNF
-311 NPDNKLEQRTYDATG
+311 NPDNKVQTLTFDAEG
-326 ENRRWE
+326 QNRRWE
-332 YQGVFAVNDALS
+332 YQGAFAFTEALNA
-344 TTFGLEHEKSEM
+344 TFGLEHEKSEM
-356 SVRSASDWDPNA
+356 KTRSPGDWNPNPA
-368 PFYKGTAELNSAY
+368 FGRGEAELNSAY
-381 AQVQWT
+381 GQVQWT
-387 AVPGLTLTGGLR
+387 VLDGLTLTGGLR
-399 YDDHENYGDQV
+399 YDDHAQYGDNL

-419 LNEGDTMLRASWGQ
+419 LSEGDTVVRASWGQ

-442 LYSQYGNL
+442 LYSEYGNL
-450 DLQPEEFDSWEIGV
+450 NLQPEEFDSWEIGV

-481 QADNEIKYNG
+481 QADNEIRYNG
-491 CAEEVGKP
+491 CSTP
-499 NDPLCVIGKYI
+499 STDPLCTVNGA
-510 DDQGEERDLLRF
+510 GRW
-522 GYYRNLLKT
+522 GYYRNVQKT

-536 ELVGRV
+536 ELVGRM

-557 DAKSASGPTDGK
+557 DAKSASGATDGK

-592 AGVAVRYVGE
+592 TGVAVRYVGE
-602 TFNNDTNTAKV
+602 TFNNDTNTVKV
-613 DSYTLVDLRAS
+613 DAYTLVDLRAS

-642 EDYQTVLNYGAP
+642 EDYQTVLNYGAS

>member
-10 AAASLLAGAPAFAAE
+10 AAASLMAAAPAFAAE
-25 VTDQQ
+25 TVDQQ

-43 AVADV
+43 AVEDV
-48 IVTANRSAQPIER
+48 VVTANRSAQPIER

-79 PVVADLLAQTPGVS
+79 PAVVELLAQTPGVS
-93 FTRNGGP
+93 FTRNGGV
-100 GASTSLRIRGAE
+100 GTSTGVNIRGAE
-112 GHHTVVLIDGVKLN
+112 SQHTVVLIDGVKLN
-126 DPASTQGGFNFG
+126 DPSSTQGGFNFG
-138 NLLIGDTARIEVL
+138 NLLVGDTARIEVL

-172 AEPTEALQGSLDAEA
+172 AEPTEALQGGLDAEA
-187 GARGTTYFRGGVGG
+187 GARGTTYFRGGIGG
-201 ANDRLSWRLA
+201 ASERLSWRLA
-211 ASRYSTD
+211 ASRYDTD

-226 TEDDGYSNTGLSGR
+226 TEDDGYTNTGLSGR
-240 LNVKITDAVSLDLRS
+240 LNVKVTDAVSLDLRS
-255 VWSDGRVD
+255 VWSSGRND
-263 IDGFGVDNREYSNT
+263 FDAFNGDSREYGKT
-277 QELVTYAGLNFDLL
+277 QELVAYAGLNFDLL
-291 DGRFRNRIGYAATD
+291 DGRFRNRIGYAHTD
-305 TESLNI
+305 TDRRNF
-311 NPDNKLEQRTYDATG
+311 NPDNKVQTLTFDAEG
-326 ENRRWE
+326 QNRRWE
-332 YQGVFAVNDALS
+332 YQGAFAVTEALNA
-344 TTFGLEHEKSEM
+344 TFGLEHEKSEM
-356 SVRSASDWDPNA
+356 KTRSPGDWNPNPA
-368 PFYKGTAELNSAY
+368 FGRGEAELNSAY
-381 AQVQWT
+381 GQVQWT
-387 AVPGLTLTGGLR
+387 VLDGLTLTGGLR
-399 YDDHENYGDQV
+399 YDDHAQYGDNL

-419 LNEGDTMLRASWGQ
+419 LNEGDTVVRASWGQ

-442 LYSQYGNL
+442 LYSEYGNL
-450 DLQPEEFDSWEIGV
+450 NLQPEEFDSWEIGV

-481 QADNEIKYNG
+481 QADNEIRYNG
-491 CAEEVGKP
+491 CSTP
-499 NDPLCVIGKYI
+499 STDPLCTVNGA
-510 DDQGEERDLLRF
+510 GRW
-522 GYYRNLLKT
+522 GYYRNVQKT

-557 DAKSASGPTDGK
+557 DAKSASGAADGK

-592 AGVAVRYVGE
+592 TGVAVRYVGE

-613 DSYTLVDLRAS
+613 DAYTLVDLRAS
-624 YPINDT
+624 YPINDA
-630 LEVYGRIENAFD
+630 LEIYGRIENAFD

-654 GRGVFGGVRVRF
+654 GQGVFGGVRVRF

>member
-10 AAASLLAGAPAFAAE
+10 AAASLLAAAPAFAVE
-25 VTDQQ
+25 TVDQQ

-43 AVADV
+43 AVEDV
-48 IVTANRSAQPIER
+48 VVTANRSAQPIER

-79 PVVADLLAQTPGVS
+79 PAVVELLAQTPGVS
-93 FTRNGGP
+93 FTRNGGV
-100 GASTSLRIRGAE
+100 GTSTGVNIRGAE
-112 GHHTVVLIDGVKLN
+112 SQHTVVLIDGVKLN
-126 DPASTQGGFNFG
+126 DPSSTQGGFNFG

-201 ANDRLSWRLA
+201 ANERLSWRLA
-211 ASRYSTD
+211 ASRYDTD
-218 GFSAFAKG
+218 GFSAFAEG
-226 TEDDGYSNTGLSGR
+226 TEDDGYTNTGLSGR
-240 LNVKITDAVSLDLRS
+240 LNVKVTDAVSLDLRS
-255 VWSDGRVD
+255 VWSSGRND
-263 IDGFGVDNREYSNT
+263 FDAFNGDSREYGKT
-277 QELVTYAGLNFDLL
+277 QELVAYAGLNFDLL
-291 DGRFRNRIGYAATD
+291 DGRFRNRIGYAHTD
-305 TESLNI
+305 TDRRNF
-311 NPDNKLEQRTYDATG
+311 NPDNTVQTLTFDAEG
-326 ENRRWE
+326 QNRRWE
-332 YQGVFAVNDALS
+332 YQGAFAFTEALNA
-344 TTFGLEHEKSEM
+344 TFGLEHEKSEM
-356 SVRSASDWDPNA
+356 KTRSPGDWDPNPA
-368 PFYKGTAELNSAY
+368 FGRGEAELNSAY
-381 AQVQWT
+381 GQVQWT
-387 AVPGLTLTGGLR
+387 VLEGLTLTGGLR
-399 YDDHENYGDQV
+399 YDDHAQYGDNL

-419 LNEGDTMLRASWGQ
+419 LNEGDTVVRASWGQ

-442 LYSQYGNL
+442 LYSEYGNL
-450 DLQPEEFDSWEIGV
+450 TLQPEEFDSWEIGV

-481 QADNEIKYNG
+481 QADNEIRYNG
-491 CAEEVGKP
+491 CSTP
-499 NDPLCVIGKYI
+499 STDPLCTVNGA
-510 DDQGEERDLLRF
+510 GRW
-522 GYYRNLLKT
+522 GYYRNVQKT

-536 ELVGRV
+536 ELGGRV

-557 DAKSASGPTDGK
+557 DAKSASGATDGK
-569 RLTRRPEHMANFAAD
+569 RLTRRPEHMANVAAD

-592 AGVAVRYVGE
+592 TGVSVRYVGE
-602 TFNNDTNTAKV
+602 TFNNDTNTVKV
-613 DSYTLVDLRAS
+613 DAYTLVDLRAS
-624 YPINDT
+624 YPIDDH

-642 EDYQTVLNYGAP
+642 EEYQTVMGYGTA